1 MEIKQN
7 FCIYLH
13 KNKYNGK
20 VYVGQTCQKPE
31 KRWNYGYGYQNSP
44 RFYSAICCYGW
55 DAFEHIILETNLS
68 AKEANEKEQYYILQY
83 NSLDPNYGYN
93 MTEGGYSLANYWED
107 ENHRKEQSEKRK
119 KYFAEH
125 PDKKEENYIHLVNIR
140 NKTAKIRAEKMKDN
154 YQNGEGLFKINQSR
168 KKSIKCI
175 ETNEIFSSLCE
186 ASKKYNIPA
195 GNISKVIHGE
205 RKIAGGFHWVL
216 IENESM
222 N

>member
-1 MEIKQN
+1 MKIIEKS
-7 FCIYLH
+7 
-13 KNKYNGK
+13 K
-20 VYVGQTCQKPE
+20 VK
-31 KRWNYGYGYQNSP
+31 
-44 RFYSAICCYGW
+44 
-55 DAFEHIILETNLS
+55 
-68 AKEANEKEQYYILQY
+68 
-83 NSLDPNYGYN
+83 
-93 MTEGGYSLANYWED
+93 
-107 ENHRKEQSEKRK
+107 KRK

-154 YQNGEGLFKINQSR
+154 YQNGDGLFKINQSR
-168 KKSIKCI
+168 KKTIKCI

-205 RKIAGGFHWVL
+205 RKIAGSFHWVL